1 VRRLL
6 PVLAV
11 LALGAV
17 AAGCGTD
24 NKAANDYVGA
34 VNRAQNEFATTFD
47 RLRSRVTSTS
57 TPEQDQKTL
66 DGFKGAVDKVV
77 GRLRAVEAPD
87 DVKGLHQQLVG
98 EISTY
103 GTEIEK
109 AKRAFAEGDAKAIIK
124 ARTDFEA
131 AVTRVASQIN
141 RTIAAIN
148 KKLRE

>member
-1 VRRLL
+1 VRRLVPL
-6 PVLAV
+6 LA
-11 LALGAV
+11 AV
-17 AAGCGTD
+17 AFGAAAPGCGTD
-24 NKAANDYVGA
+24 TKAANDYVDA

-47 RLRSRVTSTS
+47 RLRGRVTSTS

-77 GRLRAVEAPD
+77 GELRAVEAPD
-87 DVKGLHQQLVG
+87 EVEGLHRELVG

-103 GTEIEK
+103 GTEITK
-109 AKRAFAEGDAKAIIK
+109 AKRAFADGDAKAIIE

-131 AVTRVASQIN
+131 AVTSVSKRIN